1 MQSDGFVFEQKPVFD
16 WNRVP
21 VGTVSGALRDP
32 KTRAARQLVL
42 TLSREA
48 QEELGTEEKTIELP
62 ASLVFGVRRDGLTLN
77 RSLHELRRF
86 DQPSRAVGA
95 FPR

>member
-48 QEELGTEEKTIELP
+48 REELGTDEETIELP
-62 ASLVFGVRRDGLTLN
+62 ASLVFGVRRDGLTLD

-86 DQPSRAVGA
+86 ELPSKALNTLAR
-95 FPR
+95 